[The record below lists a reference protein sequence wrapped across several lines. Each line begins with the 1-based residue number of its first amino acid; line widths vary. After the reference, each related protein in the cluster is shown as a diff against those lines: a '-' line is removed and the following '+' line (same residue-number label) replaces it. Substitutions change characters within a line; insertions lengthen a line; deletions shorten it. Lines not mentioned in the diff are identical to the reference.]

1 MQWPIFI
8 IYTAL
13 VWLVFSK
20 LRLLPFTLP
29 VALFF
34 ASAGP
39 IVIFLALVAM
49 NFYHPGT
56 SDVRIFQRV
65 VQITPRTSAPGRVAE
80 IVVKPD
86 MRMTKGETLFRI
98 DPTPFEYDVRRLE
111 AALAAA
117 EQNVGQLKASL
128 DQASAARARAEA
140 QVALAQQTFDRQT
153 ELLQS
158 RTVAQAAV
166 DTATRNLEAARQG
179 EAEARAAEDRA
190 RLAYES
196 NIGNVNTSVAQAQQ
210 QLAAARTN
218 LAETNVTA
226 PCDGYVTNV
235 NILPGS
241 IVSPSASVMPFVCD
255 QDVDMK
261 GKVVATFDQASFLA
275 VQPGEYAEVIFS
287 MYPGQIFTGKVESIA
302 DITSGGTLTPSGAL
316 PDVSARAAPRFGA
329 IIKLD
334 DPDLRL
340 PAGAQGTGAVYT
352 GKVQFA
358 GMLRMG
364 VVRTNT
370 ILNYV
375 AWGT

>member
-39 IVIFLALVAM
+39 IIIFLALVAM

-65 VQITPRTSAPGRVAE
+65 VQITPRISAPGRVAE
-80 IVVKPD
+80 IVVRPD
-86 MRMTKGETLFRI
+86 VRLSRGETLFRI

-166 DTATRNLEAARQG
+166 DTATRNLEAARQ
-179 EAEARAAEDRA
+179 E
-190 RLAYES
+190 
-196 NIGNVNTSVAQAQQ
+196 
-210 QLAAARTN
+210 
-218 LAETNVTA
+218 
-226 PCDGYVTNV
+226 
-235 NILPGS
+235 
-241 IVSPSASVMPFVCD
+241 
-255 QDVDMK
+255 
-261 GKVVATFDQASFLA
+261 
-275 VQPGEYAEVIFS
+275 
-287 MYPGQIFTGKVESIA
+287 
-302 DITSGGTLTPSGAL
+302 
-316 PDVSARAAPRFGA
+316 
-329 IIKLD
+329 
-334 DPDLRL
+334 
-340 PAGAQGTGAVYT
+340 
-352 GKVQFA
+352 
-358 GMLRMG
+358 
-364 VVRTNT
+364 
-370 ILNYV
+370 
-375 AWGT
+375 